1 MIINVT
7 ENDIVRAMNN
17 PKNNPIQVAVS
28 RILNVDLGDVDYD
41 GSDRIFVWYE
51 DEVDHTTYIAD
62 DENLE
67 RFMQEWD
74 FYIEEGVDFV
84 EDPFSFSVDERKW
97 SAYT

>member
-28 RILNVDLGDVDYD
+28 RILNVNLGDVDYD

-84 EDPFSFSVDERKW
+84 EEPFSFSVDERKW

>member
-51 DEVDHTTYIAD
+51 DEIDHTTYIAD

>member
-51 DEVDHTTYIAD
+51 DEIDHTTYIAD

-67 RFMQEWD
+67 RFMEEWD
-74 FYIEEGVDFV
+74 FYIEEGVDFA
-84 EDPFSFSVDERKW
+84 EDPFSFSVKERKW